1 MCIDHGRTDIFMS
14 KQILDS
20 PDIITCLQKM
30 DYDIR
35 ATVEYAM
42 NLFSQT
48 I

>member
-1 MCIDHGRTDIFMS
+1 MCIDHSRTDIFMS

-30 DYDIR
+30 DYDVR
-35 ATVEYAM
+35 TAVEYAM
-42 NLFSQT
+42 DLFNQP